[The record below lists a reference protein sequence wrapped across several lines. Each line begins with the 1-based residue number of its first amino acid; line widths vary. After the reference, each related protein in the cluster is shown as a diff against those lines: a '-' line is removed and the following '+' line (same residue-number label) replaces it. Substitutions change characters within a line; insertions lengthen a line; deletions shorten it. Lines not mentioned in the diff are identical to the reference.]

1 MREIDPQ
8 TAVARLLQ
16 EFGVFRIRVSNGV
29 NVKQMQMTDIV
40 KVPGAKF
47 HPEPASPADQE
58 ELEQSST
65 MRFGSM
71 KIFSG
76 SASVDLGNEIVDYI
90 CAVSEYNI
98 KPGAYF
104 RTVFSNENIF
114 IKLQE
119 SVRGKDVYLVQ
130 TMASPVHE
138 NFMEMLI
145 MIDALKRD
153 SAWRINLVVPYMS
166 YTRSDKKDQPRVP
179 ITARLIANMMETAG
193 IDRYMTIDLHAGQ
206 IQGFFDI
213 PGDALTAFHL
223 LSDYIVSKMRN
234 GELDDLVV
242 VTTDLGFAKQGRNW
256 AESLGVPLAFVEKRR
271 SGDAE
276 SPRALSLIGN
286 VEGKNVLLVDDEV
299 NTAGSVVGAV
309 NVVRDYGAKDLLFAF
324 THPFLTDDA
333 FERLASL
340 DLREIVFTNTLP
352 IPADKRL
359 PNMTVLSIA
368 PLLGEVILR
377 AHEGRSVGALFNE

>member
-1 MREIDPQ
+1 M
-8 TAVARLLQ
+8 
-16 EFGVFRIRVSNGV
+16 
-29 NVKQMQMTDIV
+29 KQMQMTNLV

-47 HPEPASPADQE
+47 HPEPASQDDQE
-58 ELEQSST
+58 EQQHSST

-71 KIFSG
+71 KVFCG
-76 SASVDLGNEIVDYI
+76 SASQELGSEIVDYI
-90 CAVSEYNI
+90 CNVSEYSI
-98 KPGAYF
+98 RPGTYTRA
-104 RTVFSNENIF
+104 VFSNENIF
-114 IKLQE
+114 IKLEE

-130 TMASPVHE
+130 TMASPVHD

-179 ITARLIANMMETAG
+179 ISARLVANIIETAG
-193 IDRYMTIDLHAGQ
+193 VDRYMTVDLHSGQ
-206 IQGFFDI
+206 IQGFFNI

-223 LSDYIVSKMRN
+223 LSDYLIQKMEG

-242 VTTDLGFAKQGRNW
+242 VATDLGFAKQGRNW
-256 AESLGVPLAFVEKRR
+256 AEALGVPLAFVEKRR
-271 SGDAE
+271 VGNAE
-276 SPRALSLIGN
+276 SPRALSLIGS

-299 NTAGSVVGAV
+299 NTAGSVVNAV
-309 NVVRDYGAKDLLFAF
+309 NVVRENGARDVIFAF
-324 THPFLTDDA
+324 THPFFSESA
-333 FERLASL
+333 YERFASL
-340 DLREIVFTNTLP
+340 DLREIIFTNTLP
-352 IPADKRL
+352 VPSDKIL

-368 PLLGEVILR
+368 DLLGEVILR

>member
-1 MREIDPQ
+1 
-8 TAVARLLQ
+8 
-16 EFGVFRIRVSNGV
+16 
-29 NVKQMQMTDIV
+29 MQMTDMV

-47 HPEPASPADQE
+47 HPLPAEQTDQE
-58 ELEQSST
+58 EQQHSST

-76 SASVDLGNEIVDYI
+76 SASQELGGEIVDYI
-90 CAVSEYNI
+90 CSASEYSI

-114 IKLQE
+114 IKLEE

-153 SAWRINLVVPYMS
+153 SAWRVNLVVPYMS

-179 ITARLIANMMETAG
+179 ITARLIANIMETAG
-193 IDRYMTIDLHAGQ
+193 IDRYMTVDLHSGQ
-206 IQGFFDI
+206 IQGFFNV

-223 LSDYIVSKMRN
+223 LSDYIISKLRA
-234 GELDDLVV
+234 GELEDLVV

-256 AESLGVPLAFVEKRR
+256 AESLGAPLAFVEKRR
-271 SGDAE
+271 SGNAE
-276 SPRALSLIGN
+276 SPQALSLIGA

-299 NTAGSVVGAV
+299 NTAGSVVRAV
-309 NVVRDYGAKDLLFAF
+309 KVVRDYGAKDVLFAF
-324 THPFLTDDA
+324 THPFFSDDA
-333 FERLASL
+333 YQRLASL
-340 DLREIVFTNTLP
+340 DLREIIFTNTLP
-352 IPADKRL
+352 INAEKQL

>member
-1 MREIDPQ
+1 M
-8 TAVARLLQ
+8 
-16 EFGVFRIRVSNGV
+16 
-29 NVKQMQMTDIV
+29 KQMPMHDII

-47 HPEPASPADQE
+47 HPDATRPDDGE
-58 ELEQSST
+58 ELQMSST

-76 SASVDLGNEIVDYI
+76 SASQELGREIADYI
-90 CAVSEYNI
+90 CSVSEYNLQ
-98 KPGAYF
+98 PGAYT
-104 RTVFSNENIF
+104 RAVFSNENIF
-114 IKLQE
+114 VKLEE

-130 TMASPVHE
+130 TMASPVHD

-179 ITARLIANMMETAG
+179 ITARLVANMIETAG
-193 IDRYMTIDLHAGQ
+193 ADRYMTVDLHSGQ
-206 IQGFFDI
+206 IQGFFNI

-223 LSDYIVSKMRN
+223 LSDYLLQMMER

-242 VTTDLGFAKQGRNW
+242 VATDLGFAKQGRNW
-256 AESLGVPLAFVEKRR
+256 AEALGVPLAFVEKRR
-271 SGDAE
+271 SSNAE
-276 SPRALSLIGN
+276 NPRALSLIGN

-299 NTAGSVVGAV
+299 NTAGSIVNAV
-309 NVVRDYGAKDLLFAF
+309 QVVRDYGARDVLFAF
-324 THPFLTDDA
+324 THPFFSA
-333 FERLASL
+333 QAYERFASL
-340 DLREIVFTNTLP
+340 ELREIIFTNTLP
-352 IPADKRL
+352 IPKGSML
-359 PNMTVLSIA
+359 PNMTALSIA